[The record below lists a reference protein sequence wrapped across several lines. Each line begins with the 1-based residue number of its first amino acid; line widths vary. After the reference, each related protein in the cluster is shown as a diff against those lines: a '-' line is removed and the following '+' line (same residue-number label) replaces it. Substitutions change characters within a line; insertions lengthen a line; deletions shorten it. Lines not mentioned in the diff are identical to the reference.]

1 MVKFNHFLSVPA
13 DHLAQIH
20 KSHENREPILKIEL
34 QDESVFEVPDNIT
47 IPYGNTEDPLF

>member
-47 IPYGNTEDPLF
+47 IPYGNTENPLF